1 MYSRKIKIC
10 WKSKKVYFVIIKQPT
25 IKGRKMSFGN
35 IVLLIIVAIAAYLV
49 VIYNRFISLRTG
61 IDASWSDIDVQLKRR
76 YDLIPALVDTVKGYK
91 DYEAETL
98 EKVIQA
104 RQQGLAAG
112 SVDEKAA
119 AANMI
124 SGALG
129 KLFALAEAYPDLK
142 ANTTFVKLQNELSNI
157 EDALQNARRYY
168 NAIVRD
174 YNYRLDAFPDLYVA
188 KKFNFTA
195 REYFELDESEAQAAK
210 KMPKID
216 F

>member
-1 MYSRKIKIC
+1 
-10 WKSKKVYFVIIKQPT
+10 
-25 IKGRKMSFGN
+25 MSFGN
-35 IVLLIIVAIAAYLV
+35 IVLLIIVAIATYLV
-49 VIYNRFISLRTG
+49 LIYNKFVSLRAG

-91 DYEAETL
+91 EYEAATL

-104 RQQGLAAG
+104 RQQGISAN

-119 AANMI
+119 AANML

-142 ANTTFVKLQNELSNI
+142 ANTTFMKLQDELTNL

-174 YNYRLDAFPDLYVA
+174 YNAKLESFPDLFVA
-188 KKFNFTA
+188 RKFNFTS
-195 REYFELDESEAQAAK
+195 RDYFELDASEAEAAK

-216 F
+216 L

>member
-1 MYSRKIKIC
+1 
-10 WKSKKVYFVIIKQPT
+10 
-25 IKGRKMSFGN
+25 MSFGN
-35 IVLLIIVAIAAYLV
+35 ILLSIIVAIGAYLV
-49 VIYNRFISLRTG
+49 VIYNKFISLRAG
-61 IDASWSDIDVQLKRR
+61 MDASWSDIDVQLKRR

-91 DYEAETL
+91 DYEAKTL

-104 RQQGLAAG
+104 RQQGLSAG
-112 SVDEKAA
+112 TMDEKAA
-119 AANMI
+119 AANIM

-142 ANTTFVKLQNELSNI
+142 ANTNFLNLQDELSSI
-157 EDALQNARRYY
+157 ENAIQNARRYY

-174 YNYRLDAFPDLYVA
+174 YNAKVESFPDLFVA
-188 KKFNFTA
+188 QKFNFTA
-195 REYFELDESEAQAAK
+195 RDYFELDESEAEAAK

>member
-1 MYSRKIKIC
+1 
-10 WKSKKVYFVIIKQPT
+10 
-25 IKGRKMSFGN
+25 MSFGN
-35 IVLLIIVAIAAYLV
+35 IILLIIVAIAGYLV
-49 VIYNRFISLRTG
+49 IVYNRFISLRTG
-61 IDASWSDIDVQLKRR
+61 IDAAWADIDVQLKRR
-76 YDLIPALVDTVKGYK
+76 YDLIPALVDTVRGYK

-104 RQQGLAAG
+104 RQQGLSANTI
-112 SVDEKAA
+112 DEKAA

-142 ANTTFVKLQNELSNI
+142 ANTNFLHLQGELSSL
-157 EDALQNARRYY
+157 EDAIQNARRYY

-174 YNYRLDAFPDLYVA
+174 YNYRLDSFPDLFVA
-188 KKFNFTA
+188 QKFNFTA
-195 REYFELDESEAQAAK
+195 REYFELDVNEAEAVK

-216 F
+216 L

>member
-1 MYSRKIKIC
+1 
-10 WKSKKVYFVIIKQPT
+10 
-25 IKGRKMSFGN
+25 MSFGN
-35 IVLLIIVAIAAYLV
+35 IVLLIIAAIATYLV
-49 VIYNRFISLRTG
+49 IIYNKFVSLRAG

-104 RQQGLAAG
+104 RQQGVSAG
-112 SVDEKAA
+112 TIDEKAA
-119 AANMI
+119 AANML

-129 KLFALAEAYPDLK
+129 KMFALAEAYPDLK
-142 ANTTFVKLQNELSNI
+142 ANTTFIKLQNELSNL

-174 YNYRLDAFPDLYVA
+174 YNAKLESFPDLFVA
-188 KKFNFTA
+188 RKFNFTS
-195 REYFELDESEAQAAK
+195 RDYFELDASEAETAK

-216 F
+216 L